1 MPIGRAPEEAAAPE
15 QAASRTRPRR
25 VLRRALPTLAVP
37 ALAAS
42 LTAGCGARP
51 PASPLPNARAALDR
65 IYATQDCGLG
75 VHATAKIDHFGKE
88 GRFRT
93 DLYTF
98 AVWPELLRMDVI
110 SPFGVN
116 LATLT
121 SDGKRFTMHD
131 LREKRFLYGP
141 ATACNIARLTTVPI
155 PGHVLVSLLRGQA
168 PVLKHAGEAATSI
181 EWDSGGYY
189 VVTIEGDNETV
200 ERIKVAPH
208 PDDMGLPWDR
218 QRLRVLDVEVKQQ
231 GIVLYHT
238 ELSDH
243 KPAPMA
249 KPMEDPDGL
258 EPPVPTSGPTC
269 TAELPRRIHLE
280 VPGADA
286 DVIFRYEEVTW
297 NPPLPEGTFT
307 QPVPPGVRTEYVT
320 CEGTVAP
327 LRPPTSQ

>member
-1 MPIGRAPEEAAAPE
+1 MPIGRATEGAAGPAP
-15 QAASRTRPRR
+15 AASRTRTR
-25 VLRRALPTLAVP
+25 VLRRALPAFAVP
-37 ALAAS
+37 ALAA
-42 LTAGCGARP
+42 LFGAGCGTRP
-51 PASPLPNARAALDR
+51 PASPLPNARAAIDR

-75 VHATAKIDHFGKE
+75 IHATAKIDHFGKG

-93 DLYTF
+93 DLFAF

-110 SPFGVN
+110 SPFGVT

-131 LREKRFLYGP
+131 LRERRFLHGP
-141 ATACNIARLTTVPI
+141 ATACNISRLTTVPI

-168 PVLKHAGEAATSI
+168 PVLKHASDAATSI

-208 PDDMGLPWDR
+208 PEDMNLPWDR

-231 GIVLYHT
+231 GIVLYHA

-249 KPMEDPDGL
+249 EPLVDPDGL
-258 EPPVPTSGPTC
+258 DPPVPTSGPTC

-280 VPGADA
+280 VPGSDA
-286 DVIFRYEEVTW
+286 DVIFRYEEVKW

-307 QPVPPGVRTEYVT
+307 QPVPPGVPVEYVT
-320 CEGTVAP
+320 CEGAVAP
-327 LRPPTSQ
+327 LRPPTSE